1 MLVAV
6 LRSGA
11 GVAGEQLDGT
21 VFCVQSRGDL
31 AQLSYLQRDG
41 RECWKHFRGTSFFS
55 ESAGPVVVLC
65 EACAGR
71 RALGGDRKEPCVFRL
86 LFLARMLSGHVG
98 PPLFFSFTSV
108 FLTCFRPFSL
118 LFPSLE
124 RSLPFFLC
132 TPDKNRKKCLR
143 KLSAFFG
150 LVEGFLMKVFLC
162 ILLLSLGFIWV
173 CGAGEVLPPEAYEN
187 RTLYPVIP
195 TYDRLPLLSIGVLSD
210 IQYADEEEKSRRHF
224 HLSPGKVEHAV
235 KEMNANRSHMDLVMH
250 LGDTVNRD
258 IARNLQV
265 IDSLLKQLQFP
276 FFQLLGNHD
285 FLELGEEHR
294 DHVYRLLRMPAR
306 YYSLQV
312 GEGGAFLLIVLD
324 GTDLS
329 VFATRAGTARRAE
342 TNGMK
347 HRYRHRKN
355 MLDVNGGIGEEQ
367 MQWLRMQL
375 EYASKQKMVVLVFCH
390 FPMYPY
396 DDELNL
402 WNDVE
407 VVRLLSNYS
416 CVAAVIS
423 GHTHRW
429 EHEQL
434 VVAHKN
440 GEFTIYFVKF
450 GGIVQSPFTSWG
462 FIEAYEKELHLHGL
476 NFGRVFDYRLPIRG
490 VPGGAV
496 LRKTTRVLSSGPFIR
511 RRRNVRVISR
521 CGGDTKWL
529 RNIIHQPVP
538 NKTVGRTENVSSLMW
553 VECVIFFSLVA
564 VIALL
569 RLMCRKNRRRQS
581 KSVSVRSRG
590 AVH

>member
-1 MLVAV
+1 
-6 LRSGA
+6 
-11 GVAGEQLDGT
+11 
-21 VFCVQSRGDL
+21 
-31 AQLSYLQRDG
+31 
-41 RECWKHFRGTSFFS
+41 
-55 ESAGPVVVLC
+55 
-65 EACAGR
+65 
-71 RALGGDRKEPCVFRL
+71 
-86 LFLARMLSGHVG
+86 
-98 PPLFFSFTSV
+98 
-108 FLTCFRPFSL
+108 
-118 LFPSLE
+118 
-124 RSLPFFLC
+124 
-132 TPDKNRKKCLR
+132 
-143 KLSAFFG
+143 
-150 LVEGFLMKVFLC
+150 MKVFLC
-162 ILLLSLGFIWV
+162 ILLLSLRFIWV
-173 CGAGEVLPPEAYEN
+173 CGVGEVLPLEAYEN

-195 TYDRLPLLSIGVLSD
+195 TYDRLPLLSIGILSD

-224 HLSPGKVEHAV
+224 RLSPGKVEHAV

-285 FLELGEEHR
+285 FLGLGEEHH

-329 VFATRAGTARRAE
+329 VFATRTGTARRAE

-440 GEFTIYFVKF
+440 GEFTIHFVKF

-462 FIEAYEKELHLHGL
+462 FIEAYEKEVHLHGL
-476 NFGRVFDYRLPIRG
+476 NFGRVFDYRLPIHG

-496 LRKTTRVLSSGPFIR
+496 LRKTTRVLSSGPSIR
-511 RRRNVRVISR
+511 RRRSVRVISR
-521 CGGDTKWL
+521 CGVDTKWL
-529 RNIIHQPVP
+529 RDIIHQPVP
-538 NKTVGRTENVSSLMW
+538 NKTVGRTENASSLMW
-553 VECVIFFSLVA
+553 VECAIFFSLVV

-569 RLMCRKNRRRQS
+569 RLMCRKNRGRQS
-581 KSVSVRSRG
+581 KFVGVRSRG